1 MLVPEVNLGQLSRLL
16 RAEYLVDVVS
26 FTQLRGIPFRAAA
39 MEAAILELL
48 NADGVGSV
56 PGDPTVGA
64 ATPDQPANGKV
75 DH

>member
-1 MLVPEVNLGQLSRLL
+1 
-16 RAEYLVDVVS
+16 
-26 FTQLRGIPFRAAA
+26 

-56 PGDPTVGA
+56 AGNPLIGA
-64 ATPDQPANGKV
+64 ATPDQPANGKA